1 MGQGWELLRIRGISL
16 RLHPTWFLVLVL
28 LTFVFAREYQHSLGP
43 QAGAPLVWSIA
54 LASALLLFL
63 SVVLHEFG
71 HSFVAL
77 SQGVKVRSITL
88 FFLGGVANTESEC
101 RTARGEFLMAA
112 AGPAVSLVLGGG
124 LLLLRHSAT
133 HLSPVLGEMTE
144 RLGALNLMLAVFN
157 LLPGLPLDGGRIL
170 KAIVWQ
176 LTGSQLRGVQVANAL
191 GRLLSL
197 LALGLGVSLT
207 WHGYNEGL
215 WLLLLGW
222 MGLGASRSQQQL
234 LLLQRLL
241 TEMRVQE
248 VTKRRFR
255 VLEADERLRA
265 VSRLRLG
272 HQAPSSRSASAS
284 ASGSAANTSAAEAG
298 PADWLLVCDRG
309 RWLGVIDDQPLRE
322 LPVQRWDQDRVRDHL
337 RPLSS
342 LPSIAESA
350 PLWQAVLGLE
360 QGENARLLV
369 LSAAGLPCGT
379 VDRPDLGEA
388 VLARLGVRVP
398 EPFLA
403 KARQQN
409 TYPLGLALGSVARA
423 VAEAAEAAPPVPA
436 PGKPGT
442 S

>member
-1 MGQGWELLRIRGISL
+1 MRIRGISL
-16 RLHPTWFLVLVL
+16 RLHPTWFLVLAL
-28 LTFVFAREYQHSLGP
+28 LTSVFAREYQTSLGP
-43 QAGAPLVWSIA
+43 EVGAALVWSVA

-71 HSFVAL
+71 HWFVAL

-112 AGPAVSLVLGGG
+112 AGPAVSLVLGAG
-124 LLLLRHSAT
+124 LLLTHHSVS
-133 HLSPVLGEMTE
+133 HLSPALGEMTQ
-144 RLGALNLMLAVFN
+144 RLGALTLVLAFFN

-170 KAIVWQ
+170 KALVWQ
-176 LTGSQLRGVQVANAL
+176 LTGSQQRGVEVANGF

-197 LALGLGVSLT
+197 FALLLGVMLT
-207 WHGYNEGL
+207 LRGQGFGL

-222 MGLGASRSQQQL
+222 LGLGASRSQQQL
-234 LLLQRLL
+234 LVLQRLL
-241 TEMRVQE
+241 AEMRVQN
-248 VTKRRFR
+248 VAKRRFR
-255 VLEADERLRA
+255 VLEADESLRA
-265 VSRLRLG
+265 VSRLRLA
-272 HQAPSSRSASAS
+272 QSPTSSAATSLSPASAG
-284 ASGSAANTSAAEAG
+284 ARQEG

-309 RWLGVIDDQPLRE
+309 RWLGVIDDQPLWE
-322 LPVQRWDQDRVRDHL
+322 LPVQRWDEDRVRDHM

-342 LPSIAESA
+342 LPSIQESA

-360 QGENARLLV
+360 QAEHSRLLV
-369 LSAAGLPCGT
+369 LSPAGLPCGT

-423 VAEAAEAAPPVPA
+423 VAESAERA
-436 PGKPGT
+436 PGDPG
-442 S
+442 SS

>member
-1 MGQGWELLRIRGISL
+1 MRIRGISL

-28 LTFVFAREYQHSLGP
+28 LTFVFAREYQTSLGP
-43 QAGAPLVWSIA
+43 EAGGALVWAIA
-54 LASALLLFL
+54 LTSALLLFL

-124 LLLLRHSAT
+124 LLLAQHSAS
-133 HLSPVLGEMTE
+133 HLSPALGEMTQ
-144 RLGALNLMLAVFN
+144 RLGELNVTLAVFN
-157 LLPGLPLDGGRIL
+157 LLPGLPLDGGRIV
-170 KAIVWQ
+170 KALVWQ
-176 LTGSQLRGVQVANAL
+176 LTGSQLRGVEVANAF
-191 GRLLSL
+191 GRLISL
-197 LALGLGVSLT
+197 LALGLGVALT
-207 WHGYNEGL
+207 LQRSPFGL

-222 MGLGASRSQQQL
+222 LGLGASRSQQQL
-234 LLLQRLL
+234 LRLQRLL
-241 TEMRVQE
+241 AEMRVQD
-248 VTKRRFR
+248 VAKRRFR

-265 VSRLRLG
+265 VSRIRLG
-272 HQAPSSRSASAS
+272 QTPQASLAPSSP
-284 ASGSAANTSAAEAG
+284 SGSGAAAAEEG
-298 PADWLLVCDRG
+298 PSDWLLVCERG
-309 RWLGVIDDQPLRE
+309 RWIGVIDDQPLRE
-322 LPVQRWDQDRVRDHL
+322 LPVQRWDEDRVRDHM

-360 QGENARLLV
+360 QGEHDRLLV
-369 LSAAGLPCGT
+369 LSRAGLPCGT

-403 KARQQN
+403 KARQDN

-423 VAEAAEAAPPVPA
+423 VADAAETAPA
-436 PGKPGT
+436 KPST